1 MRLHHDLRLPTSVKQ
16 MNADQLRALQAP
28 IKQLYR
34 DDPSTARVVMHA
46 SGATHASDPS
56 DASDTAQASQLT
68 CFVDTSIGQVVAG
81 LHPAAGGSG
90 EHACSGDM
98 LLQALVAC
106 SGVTLSVV
114 ATAMGIEI
122 RSANITAQA
131 EMDFRGTLGIDKS
144 VPVGITSLCLN
155 FEFDS
160 PAEDAQLKKLIEL
173 TERYCV
179 VLQTLAQPAKLSTS
193 FKRVS

>member
-1 MRLHHDLRLPTSVKQ
+1 MD
-16 MNADQLRALQAP
+16 ADQLRALQSP
-28 IKQLYR
+28 IKQRYR

-46 SGATHASDPS
+46 SGTVQS
-56 DASDTAQASQLT
+56 SQLA
-68 CFVDTSIGQVVAG
+68 CFVDTSLGQVVAG

-90 EHACSGDM
+90 ELACSGDM

-106 SGVTLSVV
+106 SGVTLSAV

-131 EMDFRGTLGIDKS
+131 EMDFRGTMGIDKS
-144 VPVGITSLCLN
+144 VPVGITSLRLD

-160 PAEDAQLKKLIEL
+160 PAEDSQLKKLVEL

-179 VLQTLAQPAKLSTS
+179 VLQTLAQPASLTTNFS
-193 FKRVS
+193 RVN

>member
-1 MRLHHDLRLPTSVKQ
+1 MD
-16 MNADQLRALQAP
+16 ADQLRALQAP
-28 IKQLYR
+28 IKQRYR

-46 SGATHASDPS
+46 SGTVQP
-56 DASDTAQASQLT
+56 SQLA
-68 CFVDTSIGQVVAG
+68 CQVETSTGQVVAG

-90 EHACSGDM
+90 ELACSGDM

-106 SGVTLSVV
+106 SGVTLSAV

-122 RSANITAQA
+122 RSANISAHA

-144 VPVGITSLCLN
+144 VPVGITILRLE

-179 VLQTLAQPAKLSTS
+179 VLQTLAEPAKLSSS

>member
-1 MRLHHDLRLPTSVKQ
+1 
-16 MNADQLRALQAP
+16 MNAEQLRALQTP
-28 IKQLYR
+28 IKQRYR

-46 SGATHASDPS
+46 SGTV
-56 DASDTAQASQLT
+56 QASQLT
-68 CFVDTSIGQVVAG
+68 CLVDTSIGQVTAG

-90 EHACSGDM
+90 ELACSGDM

-106 SGVTLSVV
+106 SGVTLSAV

-122 RSANITAQA
+122 RSANIAAQA

-144 VPVGITSLCLN
+144 VPIGMTSLHLD

-160 PAEDAQLKKLIEL
+160 PAEDAQLQKLVEL

-179 VLQTLAQPAKLSTS
+179 VLQTMARPAELSTS
-193 FKRVS
+193 YKRVN